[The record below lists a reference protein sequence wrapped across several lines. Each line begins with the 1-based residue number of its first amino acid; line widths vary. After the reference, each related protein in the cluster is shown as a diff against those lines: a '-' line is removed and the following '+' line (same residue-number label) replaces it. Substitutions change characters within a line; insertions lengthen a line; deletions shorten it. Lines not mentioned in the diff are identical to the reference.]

1 MRDTSLAAR
10 PMDTA
15 AQRAAILALFEREPY
30 QPSREAVSQKTG
42 IKLQT
47 MTWRIRDLLAEDAI
61 EELDAVDNKHPLRR
75 KNAEQM
81 PERANVGTAP
91 LSLPVDICSA
101 PNNAAGRECS
111 PNGRQRVA
119 SNETHPPAPAAP
131 NAATTRPSN
140 EPMRV
145 FSGLVGV
152 QPYAGYPYWEMSEQS
167 AKAIV
172 ADGKRNGMYEFAE
185 KRLAMK

>member
-1 MRDTSLAAR
+1 MMRQTSKAAR

-81 PERANVGTAP
+81 PERVSVRTAP
-91 LSLPVDICSA
+91 LSLPVDIC
-101 PNNAAGRECS
+101 
-111 PNGRQRVA
+111 
-119 SNETHPPAPAAP
+119 AAP
-131 NAATTRPSN
+131 NTTAAIGNESTRG
-140 EPMRV
+140 V
-145 FSGLVGV
+145 FNLVAV
-152 QPYAGYPYWEMSEQS
+152 VPYAGYHWWEMSEQS
-167 AKAIV
+167 AKSIV
-172 ADGKRNGMYEFAE
+172 ADGKRNGLYEFAE